1 MGSVIPQAVVRG
13 APLLIGG
20 GITASQTNPEDLK
33 SVGSGILSSMI
44 GSPATEAIS
53 EMGKVKDQ
61 SIRDGN
67 VEKGTEILEG
77 AGMSKE
83 NAKKV
88 SEKLFGEE
96 EDAYLSEDEIKDRI
110 QSGGMGEEILGQI
123 QKDKSGSKL
132 NLEEGEDKGKV
143 IDLEE
148 KKKQIKDSDPDPDDK
163 DSGDLITSI
172 QQIEE
177 LVKEN
182 QKLEKEGDASRR
194 KENTKKIIFDQIL
207 PDNVLTTARQ
217 EINNRDGSKPFVK
230 EDFRFI
236 DKDGNSS
243 FATDEQ
249 LAKIQKDFNSLIG
262 KVTTL
267 KKTGGMVDKAI
278 SYEPRY

>member
-1 MGSVIPQAVVRG
+1 MGSIAVQTGLRA

-20 GITASQTNPEDLK
+20 GITASKTDPENLT
-33 SVGSGILSSMI
+33 SIGSGILSSLI
-44 GSPATEAIS
+44 GSPLS
-53 EMGKVKDQ
+53 KMGKVKDE
-61 SIRDGN
+61 SIKDTN
-67 VEKGTEILEG
+67 VGRVKDALGRLGIKDPEVAEKI
-77 AGMSKE
+77 A
-83 NAKKV
+83 
-88 SEKLFGEE
+88 
-96 EDAYLSEDEIKDRI
+96 EDMVGDYDDVVLGEDEI
-110 QSGGMGEEILGQI
+110 MEEIMNREDVKGQI

-132 NLEEGEDKGKV
+132 NLEEGEDKGKD

-148 KKKQIKDSDPDPDDK
+148 KKKQIKDSDPDPDDE

-243 FATDEQ
+243 FATEEQ
-249 LAKIQKDFNSLIG
+249 LAKIQKDFDALVG
-262 KVTTL
+262 KITTL

>member
-1 MGSVIPQAVVRG
+1 MGSVIPQAVKTG

-33 SVGSGILSSMI
+33 SVGGGILSSMV
-44 GSPATEAIS
+44 GSPATEALS

-96 EDAYLSEDEIKDRI
+96 EDAYLSEDEMKDRI

-123 QKDKSGSKL
+123 QKDKSGSKV

-148 KKKQIKDSDPDPDDK
+148 KKKQIKDSDPDPDDE

-182 QKLEKEGDASRR
+182 QKLEKEGDTSRR
-194 KENTKKIIFDQIL
+194 KENTKKIIFNQIL
-207 PDNVLTTARQ
+207 PDNVLITARQ
-217 EINNRDGSKPFVK
+217 EINNRDGSKPFVN
-230 EDFRFI
+230 EDFQFV
-236 DKDGNSS
+236 DEQGNSS

-249 LAKIQKDFNSLIG
+249 LAKIQKDFNSLVG

>member
-1 MGSVIPQAVVRG
+1 MGSIAVQTGLRA

-20 GITASQTNPEDLK
+20 GITASKTDPENLT
-33 SVGSGILSSMI
+33 SIGSGILSSLI
-44 GSPATEAIS
+44 GSP
-53 EMGKVKDQ
+53 
-61 SIRDGN
+61 
-67 VEKGTEILEG
+67 L
-77 AGMSKE
+77 SK
-83 NAKKV
+83 
-88 SEKLFGEE
+88 F
-96 EDAYLSEDEIKDRI
+96 
-110 QSGGMGEEILGQI
+110 
-123 QKDKSGSKL
+123 
-132 NLEEGEDKGKV
+132 NLEEGEDKDENKGKV

-148 KKKQIKDSDPDPDDK
+148 KKKKIKDSDPDPDDE

-182 QKLEKEGDASRR
+182 QKLEKEGDVSRR
-194 KENTKKIIFDQIL
+194 KENTKKIIFDKIL

-243 FATDEQ
+243 FATEEQ
-249 LAKIQKDFNSLIG
+249 LAKIQKDFDALVG
-262 KVTTL
+262 KITTL

>member
-1 MGSVIPQAVVRG
+1 MGSVIPQAVKTG

-33 SVGSGILSSMI
+33 SVGGGILSSMV
-44 GSPATEAIS
+44 GSPATEALS
-53 EMGKVKDQ
+53 EMGKVRDQ

-67 VEKGTEILEG
+67 VEKGTEILEE

-96 EDAYLSEDEIKDRI
+96 EDAYLSEDEMKDRI

-123 QKDKSGSKL
+123 QKDKSGSKV

-148 KKKQIKDSDPDPDDK
+148 KKKQIKDSDPDPDDDGK
-163 DSGDLITSI
+163 DVMTSLQDL
-172 QQIEE
+172 QD
-177 LVKEN
+177 LKKEFD
-182 QKLEKEGDASRR
+182 KFEKEKQTNRQ
-194 KENTKKIIFDQIL
+194 KENTTKKIFQEIL
-207 PDNVLTTARQ
+207 PKNMKTSARFDIMNKYGEFDFSTTDFMVFP
-217 EINNRDGSKPFVK
+217 EDGS
-230 EDFRFI
+230 EGR
-236 DKDGNSS
+236 
-243 FATDEQ
+243 FATKEEVAQ
-249 LAKIQKDFNSLIG
+249 IQKDFDNLVG
-262 KVTTL
+262 KITTL

>member
-1 MGSVIPQAVVRG
+1 MGSVIPQAAVRG

-67 VEKGTEILEG
+67 VEKGTEILEE
-77 AGMSKE
+77 AGMNKE

-96 EDAYLSEDEIKDRI
+96 EDAYLSEDEMKDRI

-148 KKKQIKDSDPDPDDK
+148 KKKQIKDSDPDPDDE

>member
-1 MGSVIPQAVVRG
+1 MGSVIPQAAVRG

-67 VEKGTEILEG
+67 VEKGTEILEE
-77 AGMSKE
+77 AGMNKE

-96 EDAYLSEDEIKDRI
+96 EDAYLSEDEMKDRI

-132 NLEEGEDKGKV
+132 NFEEGEDKGKV

-148 KKKQIKDSDPDPDDK
+148 KKKQIKDSDPDPDDE

-194 KENTKKIIFDQIL
+194 KENTKKLFLIKFYLIMFLQ
-207 PDNVLTTARQ
+207 Q
-217 EINNRDGSKPFVK
+217 Q
-230 EDFRFI
+230 
-236 DKDGNSS
+236 DK
-243 FATDEQ
+243 
-249 LAKIQKDFNSLIG
+249 K
-262 KVTTL
+262 
-267 KKTGGMVDKAI
+267 
-278 SYEPRY
+278 

>member
-20 GITASQTNPEDLK
+20 GITASQTNPKDMK
-33 SVGSGILSSMI
+33 SVGSGILSSMV
-44 GSPATEAIS
+44 GSPATEALS
-53 EMGKVKDQ
+53 EMGKVKGQ

-67 VEKGTEILEG
+67 IEFGTEILEG

-123 QKDKSGSKL
+123 QKDKSGSKV

-148 KKKQIKDSDPDPDDK
+148 KKKQIKDSDPDPDDE

-194 KENTKKIIFDQIL
+194 KENTKKIIFNQIL
-207 PDNVLTTARQ
+207 PDNVLITARQ
-217 EINNRDGSKPFVK
+217 EINNRDGSKPFVN
-230 EDFRFI
+230 EDFQFV
-236 DKDGNSS
+236 DEQGNSS

-249 LAKIQKDFNSLIG
+249 LAKIQKDFDSLVG

>member
-67 VEKGTEILEG
+67 VEKGTEILEE
-77 AGMSKE
+77 AGMNKE

-96 EDAYLSEDEIKDRI
+96 EDAYLSEDEMKDRI

-148 KKKQIKDSDPDPDDK
+148 KKKQIKDSDPDPDDE